1 MGSISL
7 ARIRSVRPEERRE
20 LAVGIIRSY
29 LRSGIRSVQTL
40 WFVILPIFL
49 VLLNSQARHW
59 LSEALATVT
68 VVGGFL
74 AAPIL
79 TLMAWIGLALPEG
92 VLLHR
97 ASTAM
102 FLIAIIWMAFAL
114 IGAHLHHHRHYAQD
128 SEADRPR

>member
-1 MGSISL
+1 MGPISL
-7 ARIRSVRPEERRE
+7 WRIHSIRPEERRE
-20 LAVGIIRSY
+20 LAVGFIRGY
-29 LRSGIRSVQTL
+29 MRSGIRSVQSVWL
-40 WFVILPIFL
+40 VILPVFFVL
-49 VLLNSQARHW
+49 VNSQARQW

-97 ASTAM
+97 ASTAL

-114 IGAHLHHHRHYAQD
+114 IGAHLHHHRHFAEESQT
-128 SEADRPR
+128 E

>member
-1 MGSISL
+1 MGPISL
-7 ARIRSVRPEERRE
+7 PRVRSARPKERRE
-20 LAVGIIRSY
+20 LAVGFIRGY
-29 LRSGIRSVQTL
+29 VRAGIGSVQTV
-40 WFVILPIFL
+40 WFIVLPLFL
-49 VLLNSQARHW
+49 VLVHSQARQW

-79 TLMAWIGLALPEG
+79 TLMAWIGLAMPDR

-97 ASTAM
+97 ASTTL

-114 IGAHLHHHRHYAQD
+114 IGAHLHHHRHFAED
-128 SEADRPR
+128 SQAE